1 MDRLLLTPQEAAAA
15 LSIGRT
21 KVYELMEAGLLESVT
36 IGRCRRVPVEAL
48 APFVEAL
55 RQGRGQGEQLSARM
69 VNVRSLGL
77 PEGARLILPDDG
89 GEAIPG
95 PRNGAVHEHQPTPS
109 QRRSDGL

>member
-1 MDRLLLTPQEAAAA
+1 MDKLLLTPQEAAAV

-36 IGRCRRVPVEAL
+36 IGRCRRVPAEAL

-69 VNVRSLGL
+69 DSGRSSVLSG
-77 PEGARLILPDDG
+77 GARLILSDDVA
-89 GEAIPG
+89 EDVLDPL
-95 PRNGAVHEHQPTPS
+95 
-109 QRRSDGL
+109 RRSDS